1 MDRDALKWELSTAD
15 PGLAL
20 SLEIRAPSWVPPA
33 SAGLVRGAYT
43 PSHLLR
49 RLQLPLAHPCRGRLS
64 TQLLP
69 LGCIKPLGCFHPRE
83 CPVPRPLPPEGKKE
97 RWPPAGKACILPSL
111 QKPGTGP
118 KRGAASVHSAI
129 SGALRGTRR
138 PARRLGGATERQVGC
153 KP

>member
-1 MDRDALKWELSTAD
+1 MGALHSRPWLSSISRDPSAFLGTTSIRR
-15 PGLAL
+15 PGKGRTRLL
-20 SLEIRAPSWVPPA
+20 TSFDVSSCPR
-33 SAGLVRGAYT
+33 GLR
-43 PSHLLR
+43 
-49 RLQLPLAHPCRGRLS
+49 LAHPCRGRLS